1 MANRFPIIVDRDDQN
16 KLKELP
22 AGDNLDLTGS
32 GIVGAG
38 NIAATGLTI
47 GGVSYNPFSGSY
59 NDLTDKPSVAAS
71 TDELPEGTAKLYFT
85 NERVDDRVNA
95 ILREGTGIDIVYDC
109 LLYTSDAADE

>member
-32 GIVGAG
+32 GIIGA
-38 NIAATGLTI
+38 
-47 GGVSYNPFSGSY
+47 
-59 NDLTDKPSVAAS
+59 
-71 TDELPEGTAKLYFT
+71 
-85 NERVDDRVNA
+85 
-95 ILREGTGIDIVYDC
+95 C

>member
-32 GIVGAG
+32 GSVGAG
-38 NIAATGLTI
+38 NITATGLTI

-59 NDLTDKPSVAAS
+59 NDLTDKPTVAGTTS
-71 TDELPEGTAKLYFT
+71 DLPEGTNQYF
-85 NERVDDRVNA
+85 
-95 ILREGTGIDIVYDC
+95 C
-109 LLYTSDAADE
+109 LLYTSPSPRD

>member
-38 NIAATGLTI
+38 NITATGLTI
-47 GGVSYNPFSGSY
+47 GGVSLS
-59 NDLTDKPSVAAS
+59 L
-71 TDELPEGTAKLYFT
+71 
-85 NERVDDRVNA
+85 
-95 ILREGTGIDIVYDC
+95 IHI
-109 LLYTSDAADE
+109 

>member
-22 AGDNLDLTGS
+22 TGDNLDLTGS

-59 NDLTDKPSVAAS
+59 NDLTDKPNVA
-71 TDELPEGTAKLYFT
+71 TDTDGLPEGSNNQYLT
-85 NERVDDRVNA
+85 NERDLQL
-95 ILREGTGIDIVYDC
+95 IKL
-109 LLYTSDAADE
+109 

>member
-32 GIVGAG
+32 GIIGAG

-59 NDLTDKPSVAAS
+59 NDLTDKPLAAAN
-71 TDELPEGTAKLYFT
+71 TGELPEGTNLYFT
-85 NERVDDRVNA
+85 NERVDDRVGA
-95 ILREGTGIDIVYDC
+95 ILREGTGIDIVY
-109 LLYTSDAADE
+109 LSLIHI